1 MEALLFTCYAENT
14 EYPRMTM
21 TPRQTKTA
29 QIIALLSL
37 ALSVG
42 LFFQACP
49 QAAAAG
55 ATDVDKSLSVLE
67 NRYFFHHYGHD
78 PVEKRLERIELLIL
92 GDTRSGTA
100 EARIQNIQK
109 AVQLRDSQAAKIMR
123 EGQAQTQGAGNGAAA
138 DKNLGNKNSAPGNSS
153 SYPAV
158 GTIEWRVLKKTY
170 PQESL
175 DQRLNRLE
183 TNLFGVPAQAMS
195 YVDRIERLK
204 KTTGIDVVL
213 SPSDA
218 IKPGAKY
225 GPLPRSLGQGFG
237 FEAPSAGGFESI
249 PGGMPGGLPENS
261 RLPGSSGEYRAP
273 GTVFRWNYST
283 NIPNNFGSGQDNSG
297 QLIPPGFGQ
306 IPGQPRG
313 LGELVESLNRQ
324 MMEMMKHMNGVEEMP
339 LPINPERG
347 PSLVVPPEAKKG
359 APRSG
364 AATPKVPA
372 QSEELPPYSDPNS
385 I

>member
-1 MEALLFTCYAENT
+1 MTRKQIKTSENL
-14 EYPRMTM
+14 
-21 TPRQTKTA
+21 
-29 QIIALLSL
+29 ALLSL
-37 ALSVG
+37 AFVAGLSLLSMAG
-42 LFFQACP
+42 AS
-49 QAAAAG
+49 AAS

-92 GDTRSGTA
+92 GDTRAGTA
-100 EARIQNIQK
+100 EGRIQNLQK

-123 EGQAQTQGAGNGAAA
+123 EQQNKDESGAALA
-138 DKNLGNKNSAPGNSS
+138 PGSANSAGSAITRKPTGTSS

-183 TNLFGVPAQAMS
+183 TNLFGMPSQAMS

-218 IKPGAKY
+218 IRPGAKY
-225 GPLPRSLGQGFG
+225 GPLPRSLGQGNG
-237 FEAPSAGGFESI
+237 FDNSFE
-249 PGGMPGGLPENS
+249 GMPES
-261 RLPGSSGEYRAP
+261 ARVPGSSGEYRAP
-273 GTVFRWNYST
+273 GTIFRWNYST
-283 NIPNNFGSGQDNSG
+283 NVPNN
-297 QLIPPGFGQ
+297 FGQ

-313 LGELVESLNRQ
+313 LGDLVESMNRQ
-324 MMEMMKHMNGVEEMP
+324 LMEMMKHMNGVEEMP
-339 LPINPERG
+339 LPISPERG
-347 PSLVVPPEAKKG
+347 PSLTVPPSKNV
-359 APRSG
+359 
-364 AATPKVPA
+364 PKVPA

>member
-1 MEALLFTCYAENT
+1 MEALLFTCYAEITDFTVLSTN
-14 EYPRMTM
+14 MT
-21 TPRQTKTA
+21 RKQTKTSE
-29 QIIALLSL
+29 ILALHSL
-37 ALSVG
+37 AFVAG
-42 LFFQACP
+42 LAFFSMTGAL
-49 QAAAAG
+49 AAN
-55 ATDVDKSLSVLE
+55 ATDVDKSLSILE

-100 EARIQNIQK
+100 EARIQNLQK

-123 EGQAQTQGAGNGAAA
+123 EAQQNKNESGAASTPESANGAGSVITKKPSGT
-138 DKNLGNKNSAPGNSS
+138 SA

-183 TNLFGVPAQAMS
+183 TNLFGMPSQAMS

-225 GPLPRSLGQGFG
+225 GPLPRSLGQGNSFDNP
-237 FEAPSAGGFESI
+237 FE
-249 PGGMPGGLPENS
+249 GLPES
-261 RLPGSSGEYRAP
+261 ARVPGSSGEYRAP
-273 GTVFRWNYST
+273 GTIFRWNYST
-283 NIPNNFGSGQDNSG
+283 NIPNGIPNS
-297 QLIPPGFGQ
+297 FGQ

-313 LGELVESLNRQ
+313 LGELVESMNRQ
-324 MMEMMKHMNGVEEMP
+324 LMEMMKHMNGVEEMP
-339 LPINPERG
+339 LPISPERG
-347 PSLVVPPEAKKG
+347 PGLTVPNPKNL
-359 APRSG
+359 
-364 AATPKVPA
+364 PKVPA

>member
-1 MEALLFTCYAENT
+1 MEALLFTCYAEIT
-14 EYPRMTM
+14 DLPEMTM
-21 TPRQTKTA
+21 TRKQTKTSK
-29 QIIALLSL
+29 ILALLSL
-37 ALSVG
+37 G
-42 LFFQACP
+42 LFAGLSIQVCP
-49 QAAAAG
+49 LAYGAG
-55 ATDVDKSLSVLE
+55 ASDVDKSLSVLE

-100 EARIQNIQK
+100 EARLQNIQK
-109 AVQLRDSQAAKIMR
+109 AVQLRDSQAAKVMR
-123 EGQAQTQGAGNGAAA
+123 ESQSQNQTQSANQTT
-138 DKNLGNKNSAPGNSS
+138 NKNAAPANNST
-153 SYPAV
+153 YPAV

-249 PGGMPGGLPENS
+249 PGNMPDSS

-283 NIPNNFGSGQDNSG
+283 NNEQI
-297 QLIPPGFGQ
+297 IPPGFGQ

-347 PSLVVPPEAKKG
+347 PSLVVPPDVKKG
-359 APRSG
+359 VPRLP
-364 AATPKVPA
+364 ATPKVPA

>member
-14 EYPRMTM
+14 EFPRMTM
-21 TPRQTKTA
+21 TRKQTKTS
-29 QIIALLSL
+29 QILVVLSL
-37 ALSVG
+37 ALCTG
-42 LFFQACP
+42 LFLQACP
-49 QAAAAG
+49 QAIAAG

-109 AVQLRDSQAAKIMR
+109 AVQLRDSQAAKVMR
-123 EGQAQTQGAGNGAAA
+123 DAQTENQTQTANQT
-138 DKNLGNKNSAPGNSS
+138 KNKNAAPANNSN
-153 SYPAV
+153 YPAV

-237 FEAPSAGGFESI
+237 FEAPSAGGFESL
-249 PGGMPGGLPENS
+249 PGNMPDNS
-261 RLPGSSGEYRAP
+261 LLPGSSGEYRAP

-283 NIPNNFGSGQDNSG
+283 NIPNNEQM
-297 QLIPPGFGQ
+297 IPPGFGQ

-339 LPINPERG
+339 LPIDPERG

-359 APRSG
+359 APRLP
-364 AATPKVPA
+364 AVPKVPA